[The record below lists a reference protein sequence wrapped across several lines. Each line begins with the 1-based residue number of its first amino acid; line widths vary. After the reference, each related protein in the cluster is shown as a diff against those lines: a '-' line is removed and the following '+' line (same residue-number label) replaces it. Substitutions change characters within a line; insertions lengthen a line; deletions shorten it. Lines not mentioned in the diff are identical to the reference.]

1 METKAI
7 MLLVV
12 SAIGVVMLTWLFV
25 SICTRKSKADD
36 MHNEPLL
43 SKHANSKLMGVDGRV
58 LVLYGSQTGTAEMFA
73 RNLTREGSRRG
84 FPLKVLDIEKY
95 QASNLVKEKRVII
108 VCATYG
114 DGEPTDPMVEFHD
127 WLMSDSRVMGEELSG
142 VRYTVFGLGDRQYVN
157 FCREGI
163 TVDRRMSELGAQR
176 FYPLGRGDYSD
187 DIEEDF
193 DKWRSGLWPA
203 LSTELALDVKSG
215 EEGPVAPECCMKA
228 LESSDEAPLPFPK
241 ADPRQEP
248 TQRLPSWVPVKVN
261 KELLSNATGRSTRLI
276 EFDTSETVI
285 SYQAGD
291 HLGVL
296 PSNPSEMVNTYL
308 RVLGVSEQE
317 SSQVI
322 SLENKNTG
330 ECVFPCRASIRTA
343 LTWYIDLAGPPK
355 KSTLRA
361 FAHHCTDPVEKDT
374 LLKLLSTEPESVE
387 AYGKLV
393 LELRTVLGFLQR
405 FKSMSPPLS
414 FFLEMMPRIAPRYFS
429 ISSDSLTHPTS
440 VAITVA
446 VVEGGLCTNLLQ
458 QAAVGQNIPVF
469 VRKSN
474 FHLPLRAKDRQI
486 IMIGPG
492 TGVAPFIGFLHRRS
506 AWLEKGN
513 KVGDA
518 LLFFGCRR
526 REEDHIYADFMEKC
540 LSNGALSVRDVAYS
554 REQADKVYVQHRL
567 AARGKEV
574 WEIISRGGNV
584 YVCGDAKNMARD
596 VEKQL
601 LDIAQKYGAMKEDE
615 ATALLE
621 KLATDERYLKDVW
634 TA

>member
-1 METKAI
+1 MIFLVISTAI
-7 MLLVV
+7 IAVLAWFVAGVFIRGGGGRGKTAAPQVV
-12 SAIGVVMLTWLFV
+12 GVAQYP
-25 SICTRKSKADD
+25 SQPSSR
-36 MHNEPLL
+36 
-43 SKHANSKLMGVDGRV
+43 VDVRV
-58 LVLYGSQTGTAEMFA
+58 LFGSQTGTAEMFA
-73 RNLTREGSRRG
+73 KTVTREGLRLGVPMKLADVENYRPSDLAG
-84 FPLKVLDIEKY
+84 EKY
-95 QASNLVKEKRVII
+95 VII
-108 VCATYG
+108 ICATYG
-114 DGEPTDPMVEFHD
+114 EGEPTDTMVGFHE
-127 WLMSDSRVMGEELSG
+127 WLVDDSRAVGEELSG
-142 VRYTVFGLGDRQYVN
+142 VKYTVFALGDRQYKF

-176 FYPLGRGDYSD
+176 FYPLGYGDCGNS
-187 DIEEDF
+187 IEEEF
-193 DKWRSGLWPA
+193 DNWCHNLWPVLGRA
-203 LSTELALDVKSG
+203 LSLVLKSNSTE
-215 EEGPVAPECCMKA
+215 PVAPECRMK
-228 LESSDEAPLPFPK
+228 LWGPPEEAPLPFPK
-241 ADPRQEP
+241 LASVLEP
-248 TQRLPSWVPVKVN
+248 TQRLPSWAPVKVN

-322 SLENKNTG
+322 SLQNRATGKN
-330 ECVFPCRASIRTA
+330 VFPCRVSIRTA

-474 FHLPLRAKDRQI
+474 FHLPLRAKDRPI

-596 VEKQL
+596 VERQL